1 MKKLTWKKKKKQ
13 KLGLCSDGVV
23 RKYKNQKGE
32 NKVVGGERLKES
44 GQYPL
49 KFCRTVAKWHTKHV
63 VPGT

>member
-32 NKVVGGERLKES
+32 KKVVGGERLKES
-44 GQYPL
+44 GQ
-49 KFCRTVAKWHTKHV
+49 FNTH
-63 VPGT
+63 